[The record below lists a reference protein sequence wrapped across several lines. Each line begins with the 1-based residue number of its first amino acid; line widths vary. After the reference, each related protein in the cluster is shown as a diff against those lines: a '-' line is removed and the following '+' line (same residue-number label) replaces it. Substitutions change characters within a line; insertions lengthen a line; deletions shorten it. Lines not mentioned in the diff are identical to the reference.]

1 MRQKSVPEKEPA
13 TEVVN
18 KIRRAT
24 RRHFSAEDKIRI
36 VLEGLRGGRSLPTLM
51 GGRDVVLGQSNLKSI
66 TEQYQQIAVS
76 RQANTA
82 GKIQLEDPGG

>member
-1 MRQKSVPEKEPA
+1 MA
-13 TEVVN
+13 WT
-18 KIRRAT
+18 
-24 RRHFSAEDKIRI
+24 AE
-36 VLEGLRGGRSLPTLM
+36 EGRSLPTLM